1 MTAGSSI
8 GKAECTPG
16 NGGCAFF
23 DLAMRTSVDS
33 PAYDPARERAWHLS
47 IWAGGSLTGWAVHEL
62 ESGRCVA
69 LYMAPGEDLPQAD
82 RLPERPARTTF
93 VALPEISTLVPES
106 ALSPGTELQHLR
118 LVHGSLPT
126 GLLRDEPLAS
136 LGARCIYL
144 RDESTEHR
152 LLKRFPA
159 ARSLP
164 LQGLMV
170 RNALRHATNGPV
182 LLLHRTT
189 HRVDL
194 AVARVGNI
202 ELTNA
207 FHAVN
212 AEDVL
217 YYAML
222 ALDRCALKPGDVTV
236 VIGGTHL
243 TDAESALINDY
254 LPQVKAMP
262 QRGDGVVNGLS
273 LDAPER
279 YAGLLDQFACA
290 S

>member
-1 MTAGSSI
+1 MTAVSSI
-8 GKAECTPG
+8 TVAECTPD

-23 DLAMRTSVDS
+23 ELAMRTSVEHT
-33 PAYDPARERAWHLS
+33 AYDPSRDRTWHLS
-47 IWAGGSLTGWAVHEL
+47 IWAGGSLTGWAVHDL
-62 ESGRCVA
+62 ETGRCMAMHV
-69 LYMAPGEDLPQAD
+69 APGEDLPAAD

-106 ALSPGTELQHLR
+106 ALTPGTELQHLR

-126 GLLRDEPLAS
+126 GLLRDEPLGP

-144 RDESTEHR
+144 HDEAAEHR

-170 RNALRHATNGPV
+170 RNALRHASDGPV
-182 LLLHRTT
+182 LLVHRTAQ
-189 HRVDL
+189 RVDL
-194 AVARVGNI
+194 ALARIGTV

-212 AEDVL
+212 GEDVL
-217 YYAML
+217 YYAL
-222 ALDRCALKPGDVTV
+222 FALDRCGLKPGEVTV

-243 TDAESALINDY
+243 TEAETALLNDY
-254 LPQVKAMP
+254 LPLVNAMP
-262 QRGDGVVNGLS
+262 QRGDSVVNGLA

-279 YAGLLDQFACA
+279 FAGLLDQFACA